1 MVEGL
6 ATVWLPVTDMQKAKE
21 FYSDVLGL
29 EVEQSDEEW
38 SMLSTGQVQI
48 GLNGREEESPQGSG
62 GAVPAFTV
70 EGSIEDA
77 VEQLSSKGVDV
88 PGGVTEH
95 PWGKVAPF
103 VDPDGNDLQLYEPP
117 AS

>member
-1 MVEGL
+1 MVEGI
-6 ATVWLPVTDMQKAKE
+6 ATVWLPVTDMGKAKE

-29 EVEQSDEEW
+29 ELEQDDEEW
-38 SMLSTGQVQI
+38 SMLRAGKVLI
-48 GLNGREEESPQGSG
+48 GLNGREEESPSGSG
-62 GAVPAFTV
+62 GAVPAFEV
-70 EGSIEDA
+70 SGSIEDA
-77 VEQLSSKGVDV
+77 ADELSSKGVEV

-103 VDPDGNDLQLYEPP
+103 KDPDGNDLQLYEPP